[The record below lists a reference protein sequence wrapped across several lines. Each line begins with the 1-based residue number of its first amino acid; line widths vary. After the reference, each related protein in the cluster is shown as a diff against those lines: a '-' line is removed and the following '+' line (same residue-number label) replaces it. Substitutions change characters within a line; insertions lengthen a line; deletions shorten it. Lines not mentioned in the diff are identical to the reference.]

1 MRRRSFSTNVRS
13 VCLDLDY
20 ALLCTAVATPREKKC
35 RHTAVTLCHNT
46 IYPAHRGYEF
56 EFLPPALHH
65 TYQVMPM
72 RSSMRRP
79 RQSAG
84 QEQSVVYAWQRA
96 RGKVER

>member
-1 MRRRSFSTNVRS
+1 MLYSAQRW
-13 VCLDLDY
+13 
-20 ALLCTAVATPREKKC
+20 PHHEKKNVGILQLPF
-35 RHTAVTLCHNT
+35 VTIPFN
-46 IYPAHRGYEF
+46 PAHRGYEF

-84 QEQSVVYAWQRA
+84 QEQPVVYAWQRA